1 MKREEKRQ
9 KLHEGLL
16 RMLYPPP
23 PSPPPQEENDDE
35 SFHILEQGLNLD
47 QIPGCLVNMII
58 ILISLHFL
66 IGKCRRNWV
75 LYADELEEDR
85 GSSSSGDQESD
96 HGPAKL
102 TRAQRKRIRRKKL
115 KEAASRRQNIIGP
128 LLPTQE
134 SDDKGVN
141 VSTTD
146 EEPQG
151 IRKNANETDDAESC
165 SKQNKRKQRRMAKR
179 LVGGSS
185 KTTGDSNKT

>member
-1 MKREEKRQ
+1 MKRKEKRQ

-23 PSPPPQEENDDE
+23 PSPPPQEEENDDE
-35 SFHILEQGLNLD
+35 QLHILERGLNLD
-47 QIPGCLVNMII
+47 LIP
-58 ILISLHFL
+58 
-66 IGKCRRNWV
+66 
-75 LYADELEEDR
+75 DELEDDR
-85 GSSSSGDQESD
+85 GSSSSSHQESD
-96 HGPAKL
+96 HGPEKL

-134 SDDKGVN
+134 SDGKGVN
-141 VSTTD
+141 VSTTN

-151 IRKNANETDDAESC
+151 VRENANETESC
-165 SKQNKRKQRRMAKR
+165 SKQNKLKQRRVAKR

-185 KTTGDSNKT
+185 KSCGNGNNT

>member
-23 PSPPPQEENDDE
+23 PSPPSEENDE
-35 SFHILEQGLNLD
+35 EPLHILSQGLNLD
-47 QIPGCLVNMII
+47 QIP
-58 ILISLHFL
+58 
-66 IGKCRRNWV
+66 
-75 LYADELEEDR
+75 DELENDR

-96 HGPAKL
+96 NGPEKL

-115 KEAASRRQNIIGP
+115 KEAASRRQDIIGP
-128 LLPTQE
+128 LLPTVE
-134 SDDKGVN
+134 SDGKGVN
-141 VSTTD
+141 VSTIG

-151 IRKNANETDDAESC
+151 VRQNANEPDDAESC
-165 SKQNKRKQRRMAKR
+165 SKQNRLKQRRMAKK

-185 KTTGDSNKT
+185 KPTGDSNKP